1 MPQADFLLVHAGQLL
16 TLSGA
21 PGPRRGAQ
29 ASELSVI
36 ADGALAS
43 MNGRI
48 VWVGGSDSATGA
60 VELTRDAEVLNASG
74 RVVAP
79 GFVDSHTHPLFA
91 GSRAAE
97 FGLRAA
103 GATYE
108 EIHRSGGGIAST
120 VRATRIASR
129 EEISRNLLSI
139 LRRMLMHGTTT
150 VEAKSG
156 YGLDM
161 ETELA
166 CLEVLADASG
176 TVPQK
181 IVPTFMGPHA
191 VPPGFPGGADGY
203 LDFVIGEVL
212 PVVASRKLA
221 AFADIFCERGAFDA
235 AQSRRFLAAARGLG
249 LEPRIHADELTEC
262 GGSFVAAEVGA
273 RSADHLLE
281 VSDEGLRALAGS
293 GTIATLLPG
302 TAFFLGREFPDARRF
317 ISAGVPVAL
326 ATDFNPGSCF
336 TESMPLILSIAVCRC
351 GMTVEQALVSATVN
365 GAESLGLGGRKGALA
380 PGFDADF
387 TLWDLDDYRGIP
399 YHLAFPD
406 ILDIRIGGQ
415 KAEGLPVATP
425 DTTARW

>member
-16 TLSGA
+16 TLSG
-21 PGPRRGAQ
+21 PSGPRRGGQ

-48 VWVGGSDSATGA
+48 VWVGGSDSAVEA
-60 VELTRDAEVLNASG
+60 VALTPDAEVLDASG

-97 FGLRAA
+97 FGQRAA

-108 EIHRSGGGIAST
+108 EILRSGGGIAST
-120 VRATRIASR
+120 VRATRLASR
-129 EEISRNLLSI
+129 EEISGNLSAV
-139 LRRMLMHGTTT
+139 LRRMLLHGTTT

-161 ETELA
+161 DTELA
-166 CLEVLADASG
+166 CLEVLSEASA
-176 TVPQK
+176 TLPQT

-191 VPPGFPGGADGY
+191 VPSDFPGGADGY
-203 LDFVIGEVL
+203 LDFMIEEVL

-221 AFADIFCERGAFDA
+221 SFADIFCERGAFDA
-235 AQSRRFLAAARGLG
+235 DQSRRFLTAARDMG
-249 LEPRIHADELTEC
+249 LEPRIHADELSEC
-262 GGSFVAAEVGA
+262 GGALVASEVGA
-273 RSADHLLE
+273 RSADHLLQT
-281 VSDEGLRALAGS
+281 SDEGLGALAAS

-302 TAFFLGREFPDARRF
+302 TAFFLGKDFPDARRF
-317 ISAGVPVAL
+317 LSAGVPVAL

-336 TESMPLILSIAVCRC
+336 TES
-351 GMTVEQALVSATVN
+351 
-365 GAESLGLGGRKGALA
+365 
-380 PGFDADF
+380 
-387 TLWDLDDYRGIP
+387 
-399 YHLAFPD
+399 
-406 ILDIRIGGQ
+406 
-415 KAEGLPVATP
+415 
-425 DTTARW
+425 